1 MTVAAAQVLAHLG
14 EEVLWRVA
22 VEVPSSEVRVDSPA
36 VDEVPNN
43 SILIVMLTYVNL
55 DFFFFNVFIK
65 SNVKLNEKYMHS

>member
-22 VEVPSSEVRVDSPA
+22 VEVPSSEVRVGSPA

-43 SILIVMLTYVNL
+43 SILIVMLIYVNL
-55 DFFFFNVFIK
+55 DFFFLMC
-65 SNVKLNEKYMHS
+65 S

>member
-55 DFFFFNVFIK
+55 DIFFNVFIK

>member
-14 EEVLWRVA
+14 EEVLWWVA

-55 DFFFFNVFIK
+55 DFFFSCVHK
-65 SNVKLNEKYMHS
+65 VKCKIE